1 MIGEAYLSTQD
12 NLIFV
17 LHAVTVPST
26 EYDTTQLHFVL
37 TAAHNRLHYL
47 LLEGKTGPNH
57 STLPLS

>member
-26 EYDTTQLHFVL
+26 QYDTQLHFVL
-37 TAAHNRLHYL
+37 TAAHNRLHYWGVSNMGCVADL
-47 LLEGKTGPNH
+47 F
-57 STLPLS
+57 S